1 MDGKISTGLNMKTKS
16 KLYVVIINILVFCIL
31 WCILELICHTIY
43 RNTPPKFNNGKW
55 IVETNLGHKFDNT
68 KQSIIS
74 HPYLLYVNNPNYFD
88 SVLQHNSLGYR
99 SSEFKIVKDS
109 NTFRILALGGST
121 TYGYLNKDPNK
132 TWPAILQK
140 KLQAIT
146 TKKVEVINAG
156 LNYATSAE
164 LLAAYIF
171 RHRFLSPDLII
182 FHEGG
187 NDVFPEIFPNYN
199 PEYTHF
205 RSHGNGTKLR
215 KGERFLLYS
224 NVFKLFYT
232 FWLNSTGTVYSPQ
245 PFDYEQLNKSEV
257 KERIANDSNY
267 IGFKRNVDL
276 LITLAR
282 LEGSKIL
289 LMSFLNAPRDRIYET
304 RSELRNIVDEYI
316 YATNKN
322 NEIMRNLCSLNKV
335 NFIQLDPG
343 LFKTEWFIDNCHLY
357 EPGEETKAQILF
369 DQLKGLFN
377 N

>member
-1 MDGKISTGLNMKTKS
+1 MDGEVSTGLKMKNNN
-16 KLYVVIINILVFCIL
+16 KLHILIINILVFCIL

-43 RNTPPKFNNGKW
+43 RNTPKKFNNGKW
-55 IVETNLGHKFDNT
+55 IVETNLGHKFENT
-68 KQSIIS
+68 QQSIIS
-74 HPYLLYVNNPNYFD
+74 HPYLLYVNNPYFFD

-99 SSEFKIVKDS
+99 SPEFKIDKDS

-140 KLQAIT
+140 KLQRIT
-146 TKKVEVINAG
+146 NKKVEVINGG

-171 RHRFLSPDLII
+171 RHRFLHPDLII

-205 RSHGNGTKLR
+205 RSNGNGTKLR
-215 KGERFLLYS
+215 KGEQFLLYS
-224 NVFKLFYT
+224 NVFRLFYIV
-232 FWLNSTGTVYSPQ
+232 WLNSTGTVYSPQ
-245 PFDYEQLNKSEV
+245 PFDYEQLNESEV
-257 KERIANDSNY
+257 RERVANDSNF

-282 LEGSKIL
+282 LERSKIL
-289 LMSFLNAPRDRIYET
+289 FMSFLNASRDKISET
-304 RSELRNIVDEYI
+304 RPDLRNILDEYI

-322 NEIMRNLCSLNKV
+322 NEIMKSLCSANKV

-343 LFKTEWFIDNCHLY
+343 LFKKEWFIDNCHLY
-357 EPGEETKAQILF
+357 EPGEETKAQIVFNQISGL
-369 DQLKGLFN
+369 LKN
-377 N
+377 